1 MSALLTSPSSPSPS
15 THSPS
20 SPVPREPRKPPT
32 RLCFPPRSVQVRGAG
47 AEICFRGDRQDQGG
61 DRHQVWLPGREGLR
75 RQVHAVVSESG
86 AGTPATFGACRA
98 GALLSQQVGCTG
110 LKCTRAWQR
119 GQHGLGNASPAP
131 ERLSPTPWLFLGS
144 STEPFPSLL
153 SVQGHPAHRGD
164 GEHLQEA
171 AGLQP
176 AQGEERQQQIC
187 KGGGGP
193 SVSRLPAHY
202 WGTELWFILPV
213 LWVPSQPSAHEASE
227 IGSGEGDTH
236 PVPVCTPGSTLGT
249 EQELGRERHL
259 TGWLSS
265 PAGHVG
271 NL

>member
-1 MSALLTSPSSPSPS
+1 M
-15 THSPS
+15 
-20 SPVPREPRKPPT
+20 
-32 RLCFPPRSVQVRGAG
+32 
-47 AEICFRGDRQDQGG
+47 
-61 DRHQVWLPGREGLR
+61 
-75 RQVHAVVSESG
+75 
-86 AGTPATFGACRA
+86 
-98 GALLSQQVGCTG
+98 GCTG

-131 ERLSPTPWLFLGS
+131 ERLGPTPWLFLGS
-144 STEPFPSLL
+144 STEPFPFLL

-187 KGGGGP
+187 KGGGSP
-193 SVSRLPAHY
+193 SVPRLPAHY
-202 WGTELWFILPV
+202 WGTELWFV
-213 LWVPSQPSAHEASE
+213 LVSSGSLASHLHMRPQKL
-227 IGSGEGDTH
+227 GLGVGDTH
-236 PVPVCTPGSTLGT
+236 PVPVCTLGSTLGT